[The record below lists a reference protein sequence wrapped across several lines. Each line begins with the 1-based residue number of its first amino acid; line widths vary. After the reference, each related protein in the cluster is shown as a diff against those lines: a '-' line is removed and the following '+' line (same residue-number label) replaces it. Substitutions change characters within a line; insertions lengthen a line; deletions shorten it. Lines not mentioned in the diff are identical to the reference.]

1 MELKDI
7 IVLLTN
13 SPRYFNP
20 TLGDTVVITNDVAQ
34 DIIKELKV
42 RHRRKSTVV
51 GAKPE

>member
-7 IVLLTN
+7 IQLLTN
-13 SPRYFNP
+13 TPRYFNP
-20 TLGDTVVITNDVAQ
+20 TLGDTVVITEETAQ

-42 RHRRKSTVV
+42 RHRRKSNVV